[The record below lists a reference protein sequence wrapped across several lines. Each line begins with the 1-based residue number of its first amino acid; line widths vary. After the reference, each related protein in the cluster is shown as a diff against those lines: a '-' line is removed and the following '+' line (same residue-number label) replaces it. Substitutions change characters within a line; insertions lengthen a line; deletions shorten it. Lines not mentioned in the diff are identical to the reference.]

1 MSKNIGKNMNKN
13 VNGNYGQKLLNDAK
27 LSVTDARK
35 TASKRPNQKT
45 AESTGDL
52 IGNKTADKTTKVSR
66 TSPQS
71 DWKIVTNKVENIGV
85 IDKYLKKDISP
96 QEKDRKLSMTKT
108 DIIIVQQWNTKK

>member
-1 MSKNIGKNMNKN
+1 MNKN
-13 VNGNYGQKLLNDAK
+13 VNGKYGQKLLNDAK
-27 LSVTDARK
+27 LSATDPLK

-52 IGNKTADKTTKVSR
+52 IGNKTADKTTKVSI

-85 IDKYLKKDISP
+85 IDKYLKKDISL
-96 QEKDRKLSMTKT
+96 QEKDRKLSMIKT
-108 DIIIVQQWNTKK
+108 DIIVQQWNTKK